1 MIKRSLM
8 AALAVALAACN
19 PAGPRAP
26 AHPSQSQATATGTTQ
41 QVQISA
47 ANRAEVE
54 NNIRELLTQSATQ
67 FASGGVPIAGV
78 EDALT
83 AIQPGT
89 DHQYPVELTAGSNY
103 IFVGVCDADCT
114 NVDLE
119 LLDGAT
125 GAVVGSDLLDDDYP
139 VVQYT
144 PTANATY
151 FVRLILRTCT
161 QAPCYVGARGLTT
174 PVGAK

>member
-1 MIKRSLM
+1 MIRLSLI
-8 AALAVALAACN
+8 AALALALAACN
-19 PAGPRAP
+19 PSGPRAP
-26 AHPSQSQATATGTTQ
+26 AHPSQSQATAQGETR

-67 FASGGVPIAGV
+67 FASGGVPMVGV

-83 AIQPGT
+83 AIQPGA
-89 DHQYPVELTAGSNY
+89 DHQYPVELVAGTNY
-103 IFVGVCDADCT
+103 TFVGVCDADCT

-125 GAVVGSDLLDDDYP
+125 GAVVGSDLLADDYP

-144 PTANATY
+144 PTANASY
-151 FVRLILRTCT
+151 FVRLILLTCT
-161 QAPCYVGARGLTT
+161 QAPCYVGARVLQT